1 MKPADVKYS
10 TYISFGIE
18 NNDRDPKFK
27 VGDHGRISKYKNI
40 FAKGF
45 TPKWSEEVSVIKKVK
60 NTVLKK
66 LTTRPKLLKLKRKY
80 LIIIMAN
87 ILEYYWNTI
96 RI

>member
-18 NNDRDPKFK
+18 NNDRDPKF
-27 VGDHGRISKYKNI
+27 GDHGRISKYKNI

-66 LTTRPKLLKLKRKY
+66 LTSRPKLLKLKRKY